1 MSEPWR
7 ELLATLPEYL
17 GGHVVISLGALVV
30 GLAVS
35 VPLGVVASRRPRLA
49 EWLLGLAGVVQT
61 VPSLALL
68 AVLVL
73 LLNGQIGF
81 WPSFLAL
88 VLYSILPLLVNTVVG
103 MRGVEPAITEAARG
117 VGMSRSQMLWRVELP
132 LAAPTIL
139 SGLRTATVLVVGT
152 ATLVTTVGGV
162 SLGNYIFEGLEGFND
177 LRTVFGCVLAALLA
191 IYLDQL
197 VHLLEMAAAR
207 HSRRL
212 AAIGLA
218 GMLVTAGIALYFPV
232 RAALDGREGL
242 ASPADEPPAVPTVL
256 RDVRAQFHE
265 HLPDLLDGLPRY
277 LGGHMALALSAL
289 AAGLLISI
297 PLGIAGSRRPK
308 LAECSLAVA
317 GVIQTIPTL
326 ALLAL
331 MVLLLQGRIGFR
343 PSFLALLC
351 YSVLPILAGTIA
363 GLRGVEPA
371 LVEAARGLGMTDG
384 QLLCRVQL
392 PLAAPTILA
401 GIRTATV
408 LVVGTAVLVTPV
420 GGRSL
425 GNYIFSGLESLNYAE
440 TLFGCALGA
449 GLAVVLDRLILLLE
463 TAARRR
469 SRVQA
474 SAALAGLVLVAAS
487 GLCYPTLRYLDARQN
502 TARVAS
508 GSFTEQHILNEL
520 VARHLERAQP
530 PFHPDQRRGMSE
542 GIQLKGLFRSQIDCI
557 VYYSGNYWTLVM
569 KEQDFAES
577 TVMEA
582 RMREHLGRQGV
593 HYVGP
598 LGFENAYAFAMP
610 AARQRPEEL
619 RVIHTVDDLAQYAA
633 QAARLNRRPLRIG
646 GDMQFFGRPEW
657 LSVRRVYQL
666 TDEWFTTVAMDPTRL
681 YDAVKSGEVDVIVA
695 YSSDGRIPRYDLELL
710 ADTRA
715 ALPRYD
721 AILLVSQH
729 GARKPGLV
737 AHLQQLVGRITQE
750 DMQNANRAVDL
761 DKRTVREVAAKLLD
775 RAMSALPGDRP
786 RPGEK
791 FSP

>member
-7 ELLATLPEYL
+7 ELLGTLPEYL
-17 GGHVVISLGALVV
+17 GGHVVISLGALAV

-35 VPLGVVASRRPRLA
+35 LPLGVVASRRPRLA
-49 EWLLGLAGVVQT
+49 NWLLGLAGVVQT

-68 AVLVL
+68 ALLVL

-81 WPSFLAL
+81 GPSFLAL
-88 VLYSILPLLVNTVVG
+88 VLYSILPILVSTVVG
-103 MRGVEPAITEAARG
+103 MRGVEPAFTEAARG

-132 LAAPTIL
+132 LAAPKIL

-191 IYLDQL
+191 MYLDQL
-197 VHLLEMAAAR
+197 VHLLEIAAAR
-207 HSRRL
+207 HSRQL

-218 GMLVTAGIALYFPV
+218 GMLVTAGIALCFPV
-232 RAALDGREGL
+232 RAALDTRKGL
-242 ASPADEPPAVPTVL
+242 ASLAEEPPAVPPVL
-256 RDVRAQFHE
+256 RDVSDQFRK
-265 HLPDLLDGLPRY
+265 HLPDMLHGLPRY

-289 AAGLLISI
+289 ATGLLISI
-297 PLGIAGSRRPK
+297 PLGIVGSQRPR

-331 MVLLLQGRIGFR
+331 MVLLLQGQIGFR

-371 LVEAARGLGMTDG
+371 TVEAARGLGMTDG
-384 QLLCRVQL
+384 QLLRRVQL

-449 GLAVVLDRLILLLE
+449 VLAVVLDRLILLLE
-463 TAARRR
+463 TAARQR

-474 SAALAGLVLVAAS
+474 SVALAGLVLVAAS
-487 GLCYPTLRYLDARQN
+487 SLCYPTLRCLDARQN
-502 TARVAS
+502 SARIAS

-520 VARHLERAQP
+520 VARHLEQAEP
-530 PFHPDQRRGMSE
+530 SFHPDQRRGMSE
-542 GIQLKGLFRSQIDCI
+542 GIQLKGLFHGQIDCI

-569 KEQDFAES
+569 KEQDFAEA

-582 RMREHLGRQGV
+582 RMVEHLDRHGV
-593 HYVGP
+593 YYVGP

-610 AARQRPEEL
+610 ATRQRPEEL
-619 RVIHTVDDLAQYAA
+619 RSIHTVDDLAQYAA
-633 QAARLNRRPLRIG
+633 QAAERNRRPLRIG

-657 LSVRRVYQL
+657 PNVRRVY
-666 TDEWFTTVAMDPTRL
+666 
-681 YDAVKSGEVDVIVA
+681 
-695 YSSDGRIPRYDLELL
+695 
-710 ADTRA
+710 
-715 ALPRYD
+715 
-721 AILLVSQH
+721 
-729 GARKPGLV
+729 
-737 AHLQQLVGRITQE
+737 
-750 DMQNANRAVDL
+750 
-761 DKRTVREVAAKLLD
+761 
-775 RAMSALPGDRP
+775 
-786 RPGEK
+786 
-791 FSP
+791 